1 MTVLL
6 LRNLLSALEIAQI
19 VPKRIL
25 LQTGAK
31 HYGVHLGPTLTPM
44 EESDP
49 RYLRA
54 PNFYFPQEDLLWD
67 WCKRNNVTWNVTR
80 PGFIVGAVPNAA
92 MNKAY
97 GLAVYAS
104 VQAELGA
111 ELDYP
116 GSVVA
121 WEAEKHLSAAELI
134 GYHAEW
140 AVLTDAAEDEALNIA
155 DDSMF
160 TYAKFW
166 PALANW
172 YGLKYGIP
180 GHTEDSIT
188 MPVAP
193 PPRGFGGPG
202 KIDFAWSFQEWAR
215 RDEVQ
220 AAWKRLETKHGLVK
234 SPFDDITGVFGIL
247 DGDIS
252 SPWARSI
259 R

>member
-1 MTVLL
+1 
-6 LRNLLSALEIAQI
+6 
-19 VPKRIL
+19 
-25 LQTGAK
+25 
-31 HYGVHLGPTLTPM
+31 M

-67 WCKRNNVTWNVTR
+67 WCKRHGVEWNVTR
-80 PGFIVGAVPNAA
+80 PVFIVGAVPNAA

-104 VQAELGA
+104 VQAELGG

-116 GSVVA
+116 GSVIA

-134 GYHAEW
+134 GHHAEW
-140 AVLTDAAEDEALNIA
+140 AVLTDAAKNEALNIA

-166 PALANW
+166 PALASW

-180 GHTEDSIT
+180 GPTKESMT

-193 PPRGFGGPG
+193 PPRGFGAPG

-215 RDEVQ
+215 RDDVQ
-220 AAWKRLETKHGLVK
+220 VAWKRLETKHGLVK

-259 R
+259 K